1 MNLPGSFIRFAGKW
15 VDEAFGFMSGWNF
28 YLYMAAMIPFE
39 ISAINLVL
47 TFWRD
52 DIPVAAVCAAC
63 VVLYGAI
70 NIFAV
75 KYYGEAEFWLS
86 TGKFLLIIIVFCF
99 TFVTMVGGN
108 PQHDAY
114 GFRYWKNPGSFAEHI
129 HTGTL
134 GRFQGFLGSLWSA
147 AFTIVGPE
155 YLAIVAGEA
164 ERPRT
169 YLKQAFKTVYWR
181 FGFFFIGGALCVGII
196 LPYND
201 PTLVANNSSGTAAG
215 SPYVIAMQNL
225 GIGVLPH
232 ITNALMITS
241 IFSAGNAYTY
251 CAMRSLYGLALEGQA
266 PKIFAR
272 CSRSGIPIWAFAV
285 TMLFPL
291 LSFLAVSSGTSE
303 ALTWFA
309 NLTEAAQLIDYMI
322 MSLTYLFF
330 YRALKAQGID
340 RASLPYKGWFQPYS
354 AWIGLVGETVIL
366 GMYGYETFLPGN
378 WDLGTFFSYY
388 TMVFVAVLTYGG
400 WKIFKRTSVVR
411 PEDADLVWDRPVID
425 AYEASLKTKPEG
437 FWNEVLQML
446 RLKRRRDEL
455 MDVADD

>member
-1 MNLPGSFIRFAGKW
+1 MA
-15 VDEAFGFMSGWNF
+15 GWNF
-28 YLYMAAMIPFE
+28 YLYEAAMIPFE

-63 VVLYGAI
+63 VVLYGVI
-70 NIFAV
+70 NVFAV

-86 TGKFLLIIIVFCF
+86 TGKFLLIVIVFCF
-99 TFVTMVGGN
+99 TFVTMIGGN

-134 GRFQGFLGSLWSA
+134 GRFQGFLGALWSA

-196 LPYND
+196 IPYND
-201 PTLVANNSSGTAAG
+201 TLLVENSGSGTAAG

-225 GIGVLPH
+225 GISVLPD

-266 PKIFAR
+266 PKIFAKCTR
-272 CSRSGIPIWAFAV
+272 AGIPIWSFAV

-291 LSFLAVSSGTSE
+291 LSFLAVSSGTGE

-322 MSLTYLFF
+322 MCLTYIFF

-340 RASLPYKGWFQPYS
+340 RDTLPYKGWFQPYS
-354 AWIGLVGETVIL
+354 AWVGLVCETFVL
-366 GMYGYETFLPGN
+366 ACYGYETFLPGN

-388 TMVFVAVLTYGG
+388 TMVFVAVVTYAG
-400 WKIFKRTSVVR
+400 WKLLKRTKVVK
-411 PEDADLVWDRPVID
+411 PEEADLIWDKPVID
-425 AYEASLKTKPEG
+425 AYEASIKTKPVG

-446 RLKRRRDEL
+446 RLRRRRKEL
-455 MDVADD
+455 R